1 MNGCVRIEIAYDE
14 ARAIRDDAW
23 EKVGALGVDLEMT
36 MKIDDLDARRYA
48 RKVLLRKRELYEEL
62 ANKMQ
67 AAGELFEYKGRS
79 CDECMSG
86 ESC

>member
-1 MNGCVRIEIAYDE
+1 MNGYVRIETTYDE
-14 ARAIRDDAW
+14 ARVIRDDAW
-23 EKVGALGVDLEMT
+23 EKVAALGVDLEMT
-36 MKIDDLDARRYA
+36 MKIDDMDARRSA

-67 AAGELFEYKGRS
+67 TAGEIFEYKGCN